1 VNVAGWDSAERFDAA
16 HGAEF
21 RRLQS
26 QPGWLEFP
34 ALPALYS
41 VERDDHA
48 GS

>member
-1 VNVAGWDSAERFDAA
+1 MTAA
-16 HGAEF
+16 HGTEF

-34 ALPALYS
+34 ALYS

-48 GS
+48 